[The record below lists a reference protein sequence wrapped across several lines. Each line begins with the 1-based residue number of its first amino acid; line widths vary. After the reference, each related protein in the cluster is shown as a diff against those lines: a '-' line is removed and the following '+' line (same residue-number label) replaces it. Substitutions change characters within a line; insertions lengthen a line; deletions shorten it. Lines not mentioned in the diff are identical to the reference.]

1 MPDPVT
7 PPLTEEE
14 RRRKIILD
22 SQVSA
27 TAARG
32 IEELENR
39 KLTPQQVR
47 ELIRLDEEYLSNVE
61 RVSYR
66 VRHGKDRDK
75 GGTLDY
81 V

>member
-1 MPDPVT
+1 MPDPVV
-7 PPLTEEE
+7 TEEE

-32 IEELENR
+32 IEELENH
-39 KLTPQQVR
+39 KLTPNQVR
-47 ELIRLDEEYLSNVE
+47 ELIRLDEEYLKNVE

-66 VRHGKDRDK
+66 VRHGKDKDDRGNGLSDI
-75 GGTLDY
+75 